1 MLPLDFFLRLMT
13 DADARQVVEWRYD
26 GLYSFYDMDQDPDD
40 RREILDARSR
50 GKAYFT
56 VIDTAGTVV
65 GFFSF
70 RMAGASID
78 VSLGLRPDLT
88 GRGNGL
94 AFVLAGTAF
103 AEGRF
108 GRGCLLRLRVAA
120 FNERAIKVYE
130 RAGFRVRSRF
140 MQATN
145 GGFQAFVEMTRDGR

>member
-26 GLYSFYDMDQDPDD
+26 GLYSFYDMDQDLDD

-70 RMAGASID
+70 RMAGAYID
-78 VSLGLRPDLT
+78 V
-88 GRGNGL
+88 
-94 AFVLAGTAF
+94 
-103 AEGRF
+103 
-108 GRGCLLRLRVAA
+108 
-120 FNERAIKVYE
+120 
-130 RAGFRVRSRF
+130 
-140 MQATN
+140 
-145 GGFQAFVEMTRDGR
+145 